1 MLRRVVLILSLAL
14 LGLFSFTVL
23 AADTTTPAMPAKA
36 GSLTLPPGD
45 AQVGRLVFLRMQCN
59 HCHMVTGKQA
69 EKISMPVANS
79 PAPLL
84 NSDLAKMDQG
94 RLVTALVNPS
104 HDMPKTLKADGKL
117 SPMGDYTRALSVRDL
132 VDLVAFLQSIEETKA
147 APKPYSYK
155 KEGQ

>member
-14 LGLFSFTVL
+14 LGLFSL
-23 AADTTTPAMPAKA
+23 AALAANTATPSMPAKA
-36 GSLTLPPGD
+36 GALALPPGD

-69 EKISMPVANS
+69 EKISMPVTTT

-84 NSDLAKMDQG
+84 NSDLGKMDQG
-94 RLVTALVNPS
+94 RLVTALLNPS
-104 HDMPKTLKADGKL
+104 HDMPKTLRKDGKL

-132 VDLVAFLQSIEETKA
+132 IDLVAFLQSIEETKA
-147 APKPYSYK
+147 APKPYNYK
-155 KEGQ
+155 TGE